1 MVANLYVLQNTEGNK
16 NFLWHKQLNY
26 DITAS
31 EQHVNPAEIG
41 TNQSRIPCLSI
52 CWKELVLL
60 RVPTSFKTES
70 KNSISIFHTTRSTD
84 ICTDTF

>member
-1 MVANLYVLQNTEGNK
+1 MGANLYVLQNTEGNK
-16 NFLWHKQLNY
+16 SFLWHKQLNY
-26 DITAS
+26 DKCMNTY
-31 EQHVNPAEIG
+31 VNPAEIG
-41 TNQSRIPCLSI
+41 TNQSRIPCFSS
-52 CWKELVLL
+52 CWKELVFL